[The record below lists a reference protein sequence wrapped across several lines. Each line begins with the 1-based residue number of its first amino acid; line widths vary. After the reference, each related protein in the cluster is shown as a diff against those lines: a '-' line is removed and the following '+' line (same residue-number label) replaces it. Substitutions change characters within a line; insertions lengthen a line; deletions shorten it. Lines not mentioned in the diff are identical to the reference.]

1 MSLKVENL
9 SKVYFGF
16 SGPFQRILNVLSL
29 GFWGNDVQYD
39 ALKNVSFQ
47 VFSGEIVGL
56 IGRNGAGKSTLLKVL
71 TGVSSYSSG
80 KILKTGS
87 IRSILELGVGFNPEL
102 SGEENLYYNGL
113 VWGLSPNEIR
123 SSMDEIFEF
132 SGLTEFKN
140 IPIKQYSSG
149 MVMRLGFALA
159 TFSRPDILI
168 VDEALA
174 VGDASFQQKCLRR
187 FRSFQEQGTMT
198 LIVSHDLELLKSVCS
213 RILIL
218 EKGKLV
224 FDGDPIKGFREYMQI
239 IANSGSGQE
248 TTFPVQKDSIVESF
262 SVNLDLLKYSQNS
275 SSAIQDL
282 EKLSGKIY
290 RSGIEGDFK
299 YEDLTNPKIFPVG
312 CEVEISIHVIFKNEI
327 PDLTVGF
334 HIDDSRGIRV
344 FGTNTFHLKNPL
356 KNIRVG
362 ESVTAKFR
370 LPLNFSAGKYSLGIA
385 LHEGDNHVGNNYL
398 WKDGIISFELE
409 RLDLPKFEG
418 VAWLPVQSSLQKDV
432 SN

>member
-9 SKVYFGF
+9 NKVYFGF

-29 GFWGNDVQYD
+29 GFLGNDVKYD
-39 ALKNVSFQ
+39 ALKNVSFE
-47 VFSGEIVGL
+47 VCSGEIVGL

-113 VWGLSPNEIR
+113 VWGLNPNEIR

-213 RILIL
+213 RVLIL

-224 FDGDPIKGFREYMQI
+224 FNGDPVKGFREYMQI
-239 IANSGSGQE
+239 IASSGTEQE
-248 TTFPVQKDSIVESF
+248 TIFPVQKDSIVESL
-262 SVNLDLLKYSQNS
+262 SVDLDLVGLYLKNSPPQDIQQVPGRINRSGAEEDLKYKVRANS
-275 SSAIQDL
+275 
-282 EKLSGKIY
+282 
-290 RSGIEGDFK
+290 
-299 YEDLTNPKIFPVG
+299 KIFPVG

-344 FGTNTFHLKNPL
+344 FGTNTFHLGNSL
-356 KNIRVG
+356 KNIRAG

-398 WKDGIISFELE
+398 WKDGILSFELE

-418 VAWLPVQSSLQKDV
+418 VVWLPVESNLQKDAFD
-432 SN
+432 

>member
-16 SGPFQRILNVLSL
+16 SGPLQRILNVLSL
-29 GFWGNDVQYD
+29 GFLGNDVKYD
-39 ALKNVSFQ
+39 ALKNVNFEVS
-47 VFSGEIVGL
+47 SGEIVGL

-123 SSMDEIFEF
+123 FFMAEIFEF

-187 FRSFQEQGTMT
+187 FRSFQEQGTIT

-213 RILIL
+213 RVLIL
-218 EKGKLV
+218 EKGRLV
-224 FDGDPIKGFREYMQI
+224 FDGDPVKGFREYMQI
-239 IANSGSGQE
+239 IASSTSEQE
-248 TTFPVQKDSIVESF
+248 TIFPVQKDSVVKSL
-262 SVNLDLLKYSQNS
+262 SVDLDLVGPYLKNS
-275 SSAIQDL
+275 PLQDIQQFPVRINRSSA
-282 EKLSGKIY
+282 E
-290 RSGIEGDFK
+290 EDFK
-299 YEDLTNPKIFPVG
+299 YKDRTNLKFFSVG

-344 FGTNTFHLKNPL
+344 FGTNTFHLGNSL
-356 KNIRVG
+356 KNVRAG

-398 WKDGIISFELE
+398 WKDGILSFELE

-418 VAWLPVQSSLQKDV
+418 VAWLPVQSKLQKDV
-432 SN
+432 SD